1 MGGCFSLSVGDCAR
15 LLPFGLAVGGLSY
28 LSLKDLAHTPLGPFL
43 RGNLAKL
50 PGIVMTLEE
59 EKIESWVGPLVEEDF
74 HRYHQQPTISARQ
87 IANPVKDYDEIAGV
101 GFYSPIEEKDKQ
113 KPPLLVE
120 EVRILDGKAVTC
132 HQEYV

>member
-1 MGGCFSLSVGDCAR
+1 MLLALRRGLCEASTRQRALLPLSKGSGPYSVGSV
-15 LLPFGLAVGGLSY
+15 F
-28 LSLKDLAHTPLGPFL
+28 

-50 PGIVMTLEE
+50 PGIVMTVEEEE
-59 EKIESWVGPLVEEDF
+59 EKEPWVGPLVEEDF
-74 HRYHQQPTISARQ
+74 HRYHQQPTISSRQ
-87 IANPVKDYDEIAGV
+87 IANPVKDYDEIDGV

-132 HQEYV
+132 HKEYV